1 MQMELEPDNYRL
13 ARLSSY
19 QREERS
25 GLWWV
30 TVIMIGVLFGNL
42 LSFGAYQLYVKWELH
57 QLAISLKK
65 EAAELSERSKAEMDQ
80 LAKQNAAAQ
89 REREKQ
95 QAVQSKL
102 LQTCNFW
109 RQQVAKENTS
119 QNRAYRDAACARAAN
134 PG

>member
-1 MQMELEPDNYRL
+1 MQMDLEPDNYRL
-13 ARLSSY
+13 AQLSSY

-30 TVIMIGVLFGNL
+30 TVIMIGVLLGNL
-42 LSFGAYQLYVKWELH
+42 LSFGAYQLYVKWELQ
-57 QLAISLKK
+57 QLAITLKK
-65 EAAELSERSKAEMDQ
+65 EAAELSERSKVEMEQ
-80 LAKQNAAAQ
+80 SAKQNEAAR

-95 QAVQSKL
+95 QAVQAKL

-109 RQQVAKENTS
+109 RQQVGKENTA

>member
-1 MQMELEPDNYRL
+1 MQMDLEPDTCRL
-13 ARLSSY
+13 AQLASS

-42 LSFGAYQLYVKWELH
+42 LSFGAYQLYVKWELQ
-57 QLAISLKK
+57 QLAIALKK
-65 EAAELSERSKAEMDQ
+65 EAAEFSATSKAEMEQ
-80 LAKQNAAAQ
+80 LAKQHEATR

-95 QAVQSKL
+95 QAMQSKL

-109 RQQVAKENTS
+109 RQQVAKENTA
-119 QNRAYRDAACARAAN
+119 QNRAYRDAACARAAT

>member
-1 MQMELEPDNYRL
+1 MDLEPDTYRL
-13 ARLSSY
+13 AQLTSH
-19 QREERS
+19 QNEERS

-42 LSFGAYQLYVKWELH
+42 LSFGAYQLYVKWELQ
-57 QLAISLKK
+57 QLAIALKK
-65 EAAELSERSKAEMDQ
+65 EATEFSARSKAEMEQ
-80 LAKQNAAAQ
+80 MAKQNEAAR

-95 QAVQSKL
+95 QAVRSKL
-102 LQTCNFW
+102 LQTCNLW
-109 RQQVAKENTS
+109 RQQVAKENTA